1 MKSVRVQKVASRPRK
16 APAPERV
23 KNPAPG
29 SQSSASLLK
38 TVLLTVSGM
47 SPAIIT
53 ETVWALANPPTGQE
67 PVIPDEVVVI
77 TTTRGAED
85 LRRDLLTAR
94 GDWGGRTVW
103 ESLRDAVL
111 GKIKDKN
118 PNSEIRKR
126 RAERLQLAT
135 PRLIELP
142 DTKRGIKQAAIDLR
156 SAADNAAAA
165 DFILEEV
172 RRLAENPD
180 IRIIASI
187 AGGRKTMGALLYAAM
202 SLLGRESDRVTHVLV
217 NEPFDV
223 CRGFFYP
230 AQPVRELA
238 VGAGDRA
245 CTVCAT
251 DARIELADVP
261 FVPLRNLFERDLVK
275 KPGRFVALV
284 ERCFHRVAELA
295 RREVELEVCE
305 DRPEIIVNKTP
316 VPLSVP
322 EYVLLRHLAEA
333 CQAGRPA
340 IDGYDAAAGAVVE
353 TAKRIHAGH
362 DENDFSDW
370 RYKAL
375 PAGKGY
381 EEINER
387 WITKRLDS
395 IRTKL
400 RQAGA
405 GAAALV
411 PLLPERGRFSLDLP
425 PASITLRD

>member
-1 MKSVRVQKVASRPRK
+1 MKPSKPKTNPRRP
-16 APAPERV
+16 V
-23 KNPAPG
+23 G
-29 SQSSASLLK
+29 DSSESTTSSIANQISK
-38 TVLLTVSGM
+38 SKIGNFQTVLLAVSGM
-47 SPAIIT
+47 SPAILT
-53 ETVWALANPPTGQE
+53 ETVWALAHPPAGQE

-85 LRRDLLTAR
+85 LQRDLLTAKS
-94 GDWGGRTVW
+94 DWSGRTVW
-103 ESLRDAVL
+103 ESLHDVIL
-111 GKIKDKN
+111 GS
-118 PNSEIRKR
+118 SEIRKR
-126 RAERLQLAT
+126 QVESLQLAS

-142 DTKRGIKQAAIDLR
+142 DPKRGIKQPAADLR

>member
-1 MKSVRVQKVASRPRK
+1 
-16 APAPERV
+16 
-23 KNPAPG
+23 
-29 SQSSASLLK
+29 
-38 TVLLTVSGM
+38 M
-47 SPAIIT
+47 SPAILT
-53 ETVWALANPPTGQE
+53 ETVWALAHPPAGQE
-67 PVIPDEVVVI
+67 PVIPDEVVVL

-85 LRRDLLTAR
+85 LQRDLLTPKEQW
-94 GDWGGRTVW
+94 DGRTLW
-103 ESLRDAVL
+103 ESLRESVL
-111 GKIKDKN
+111 TTIKIKN
-118 PNSEIRKR
+118 PKS
-126 RAERLQLAT
+126 APLLQLAS

-142 DTKRGIKQAAIDLR
+142 DPKRGVKQPAADLR

-202 SLLGRESDRVTHVLV
+202 SLLGRETDRVTHVLV

-238 VGAGDRA
+238 VGVGDQARS
-245 CTVCAT
+245 VCAT
-251 DARIELADVP
+251 SARIELADVP
-261 FVPLRNLFERDLVK
+261 FVPLRNLFESELVK
-275 KPGRFVALV
+275 KPGRFIALV
-284 ERCFHRVAELA
+284 ERCSHRVAELA
-295 RREVELEVCE
+295 RREIELQVYG
-305 DRPEIIVNKTP
+305 DRPEISVNKTP
-316 VPLSVP
+316 VPVSVP
-322 EYVLLRHLAEA
+322 EYVLMRHLAEA
-333 CQAGRPA
+333 AQASRPA

-375 PAGKGY
+375 PAGKGGY
-381 EEINER
+381 DEINER

-395 IRTKL
+395 VRTKL

-405 GAAALV
+405 EAAALI

-425 PASITLRD
+425 PTSIILRD